1 MLCINKEGHIIDPTP
16 KAFDVVYKALG
27 YVPYTPAEKPIGE
40 TSAAEETPIEEAP
53 KPRRSAKKK

>member
-27 YVPYTPAEKPIGE
+27 YVPYTPAEKPIE
-40 TSAAEETPIEEAP
+40 TSAVEETPIEEAP
-53 KPRRSAKKK
+53 KPRRSVKKK